1 MSESVVLPLAAALW
15 DPDTTNRFRDES
27 GQRGSRD
34 PGSQRQRALRVRMQG
49 AGYRAVIDDQPVSL
63 VNLSLSGVLV
73 RGPMR
78 VLPCQSIIFKI
89 GWPEDD
95 RPCAA
100 IGRVRWVRIEST
112 SGHNEADCEIGV
124 AFETWDVRR
133 LKGIMRDCR
142 RNTGSVY

>member
-15 DPDTTNRFRDES
+15 DPDTTDGFRDQI

-34 PGSQRQRALRVRMQG
+34 PASLHQRALRVRMQG
-49 AGYRAVIDDQPVSL
+49 TGYRALIDEQPVSL

-73 RGPMR
+73 RGPML
-78 VLPCQSIIFKI
+78 VLPSQSIIFKI
-89 GWPEDD
+89 GWPQDE

-100 IGRVRWVRIEST
+100 IGRVRWVRVGNA
-112 SGHNEADCEIGV
+112 SGHNEAVCEVGV

-133 LKGIMRDCR
+133 LKEIMHDCR